1 VTEDRLLKTVDQPL
15 PVAIIADNLWALTR
29 KYDFFNT
36 AGDID
41 KPDLQLAKM
50 SPAERNFCLKKL
62 WQIDSSST
70 ERDVL
75 AILGAP
81 SRSLKYKK
89 NWWVS
94 LDGRRDR
101 AGVLF
106 DSSGFAVEVILDGG
120 PGLYYRRDV
129 KDHEAKPAGG

>member
-1 VTEDRLLKTVDQPL
+1 MKCRFRWAGLHRWASLLAFFL
-15 PVAIIADNLWALTR
+15 VATLTIV
-29 KYDFFNT
+29 DFFNT

-41 KPDLQLAKM
+41 KPDLQLARM
-50 SPAERNFCLKKL
+50 SPAEREFCLEVL

-81 SRSLKYKK
+81 SRSLKYTK
-89 NWWVS
+89 NWWVT
-94 LDGRRDR
+94 LDGRKDR

-106 DSSGFAVEVILDGG
+106 DSSGYAEEVVLDGG
-120 PGLYYRRDV
+120 FGRFYYSRKV
-129 KDHEAKPAGG
+129 KDHEARPVGE